1 MEHHY
6 ILYIFPYACSSFF
19 GFYDSADHGDGNNA
33 QSEMDLYFS
42 DPAHDISSLQRH
54 PLVMKV
60 FIQKNTGLPSSAPV
74 ERLFSVGGQIL
85 TPRRNKL
92 SDEHF

>member
-6 ILYIFPYACSSFF
+6 ILYIFLMQFLLLLRLSRSWWW
-19 GFYDSADHGDGNNA
+19 HA

-42 DPAHDISSLQRH
+42 DPAHDISCLQRH

-60 FIQKNTGLPSSAPV
+60 FIQKNVLACRQV
-74 ERLFSVGGQIL
+74 HL
-85 TPRRNKL
+85 
-92 SDEHF
+92 